1 MVDLTAID
9 DFVGAW
15 RLLSVE
21 TRRDDG
27 SLFRSGKRT
36 GYLIYSAEG
45 FMSVAFM
52 RDGRIVF
59 ASGDIRGGSVEEKLE
74 AFDGYVSYCGRFEVD
89 GGIVV
94 HDIEVSLF
102 PNWIGERQER
112 FYEFDGDK
120 LTLSTP
126 IQLVGGMRIST
137 HLVWEK
143 VKKG

>member
-1 MVDLTAID
+1 LTAID

-21 TRRDDG
+21 TRKEDG
-27 SLFRSGKRT
+27 SLHKSGKRT
-36 GYLIYSAEG
+36 GYLIYSADG

-52 RDGRIVF
+52 KDGRSTF
-59 ASGDIRGGSVEEKLE
+59 ASGDISVGTVEEKLE

-112 FYEFDGDK
+112 FYEFDRDK

-126 IQLVGGMRIST
+126 LQLVGGISLST

-143 VKKG
+143 V

>member
-1 MVDLTAID
+1 LTAID

-21 TRRDDG
+21 TRKEDG
-27 SLFRSGKRT
+27 SLHKSGKRT
-36 GYLIYSAEG
+36 GYLIYSADG

-52 RDGRIVF
+52 KDGRSTF
-59 ASGDIRGGSVEEKLE
+59 ASGDIRVGTVEEKLE

-112 FYEFDGDK
+112 FYEFDRDK

-126 IQLVGGMRIST
+126 LQLVGGISLST

-143 VKKG
+143 V